1 MQSLEPEITRSTYIS
16 SWFWTKSL
24 IRSMGAAAVLETAAE
39 TPPMRKSVRNALASL
54 GFRAT
59 SDIFTKTKGQRFGKK
74 KIDKSGR
81 IDKKVADRK
90 WVQLQCRKEHWSSY
104 TRSNNF
110 FFPFF
115 SLVNTVLN
123 TRIFFSSTLIQC
135 HRPFAGKR
143 GSEDLLRQPR
153 FDLVQGE

>member
-74 KIDKSGR
+74 KLTSQAELIRRSPIESG
-81 IDKKVADRK
+81 
-90 WVQLQCRKEHWSSY
+90 SS
-104 TRSNNF
+104 SNVEKNIGRPIHGPTIFFSF
-110 FFPFF
+110 FF
-115 SLVNTVLN
+115 LVNTVLN
-123 TRIFFSSTLIQC
+123 TRIFFFQHSHPMPPSFRRQK
-135 HRPFAGKR
+135 GK
-143 GSEDLLRQPR
+143 
-153 FDLVQGE
+153 

>member
-1 MQSLEPEITRSTYIS
+1 
-16 SWFWTKSL
+16 
-24 IRSMGAAAVLETAAE
+24 MGAAAVLETAAE

-74 KIDKSGR
+74 KLTSQAELIRRSPIESG
-81 IDKKVADRK
+81 
-90 WVQLQCRKEHWSSY
+90 SS
-104 TRSNNF
+104 SNVEKNIGRPIHDPTIF
-110 FFPFF
+110 FLFF
-115 SLVNTVLN
+115 LVNTVLN

>member
-110 FFPFF
+110 FFSFF
-115 SLVNTVLN
+115 FPRKHGVKHAHL
-123 TRIFFSSTLIQC
+123 FFQHSHPMPPSFRRQK
-135 HRPFAGKR
+135 GK
-143 GSEDLLRQPR
+143 
-153 FDLVQGE
+153 

>member
-1 MQSLEPEITRSTYIS
+1 
-16 SWFWTKSL
+16 
-24 IRSMGAAAVLETAAE
+24 MGAAAVLETAAE

-74 KIDKSGR
+74 KLTSQAELIRRLPIESG
-81 IDKKVADRK
+81 
-90 WVQLQCRKEHWSSY
+90 SS
-104 TRSNNF
+104 SNVEKNIGRPIHDPTIF
-110 FFPFF
+110 FSFF

>member
-1 MQSLEPEITRSTYIS
+1 
-16 SWFWTKSL
+16 
-24 IRSMGAAAVLETAAE
+24 MGAAAVLETAAE

-74 KIDKSGR
+74 KLTSQAELIRRSPIENGSSSNVEKNIGR
-81 IDKKVADRK
+81 PIHDPTIFF
-90 WVQLQCRKEHWSSY
+90 S
-104 TRSNNF
+104 F
-110 FFPFF
+110 FFPRKHGVKHAH
-115 SLVNTVLN
+115 L
-123 TRIFFSSTLIQC
+123 FFSSTLIQC

>member
-1 MQSLEPEITRSTYIS
+1 
-16 SWFWTKSL
+16 
-24 IRSMGAAAVLETAAE
+24 MGAAAVLETAAE

-74 KIDKSGR
+74 KKLTSQAELIRRSPIESG
-81 IDKKVADRK
+81 
-90 WVQLQCRKEHWSSY
+90 SS
-104 TRSNNF
+104 SNVEKNIGRPIHDPTIFFSF
-110 FFPFF
+110 FFPRKHGVKHAHLFF
-115 SLVNTVLN
+115 SN
-123 TRIFFSSTLIQC
+123 TLIQC